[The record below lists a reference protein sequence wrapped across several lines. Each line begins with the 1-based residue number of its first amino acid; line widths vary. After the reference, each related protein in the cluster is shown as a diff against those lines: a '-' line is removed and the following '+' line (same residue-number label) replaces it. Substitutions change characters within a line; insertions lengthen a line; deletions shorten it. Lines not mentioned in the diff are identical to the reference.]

1 MEKPARER
9 ELRVYTVR
17 PGEMEAWLAEWRA
30 QVYPLRTKL
39 GFQVVG
45 AWTAREDR
53 FIWMLE
59 YVGNETFD
67 AADAAYYASEE
78 RKSMQP
84 DPARHLEKT
93 EYYRLRPV
101 L

>member
-1 MEKPARER
+1 MESQSFER
-9 ELRVYTVR
+9 ELRVYTVK
-17 PGEMEAWLAEWRA
+17 PGEMEAWLAEWREK
-30 QVYPLRTKL
+30 VYALRTKL
-39 GFQVVG
+39 GFRVAG
-45 AWTAREDR
+45 AWTAADDR

-59 YVGNETFD
+59 YAGNESFD

-84 DPARHLEKT
+84 DPARHLDKT